1 MRSTFLPLSLLLASV
16 LPALAQ
22 VSKESKYTPYV
33 HTSGVTGTVT
43 VVGSDVFDTIFSQW
57 AAGLQRHGITAR
69 FAPEGSTAG
78 VLALME
84 NQAHVASMSRDM
96 SKSELSEFGGARPT
110 RLVVGVDA
118 LVIFVNPSNPI
129 KSVTLE
135 QLDAIYS
142 TTRKQGGKSMIT
154 TWGALGVK
162 DPAWENRKISL
173 YGRDEFAG
181 PRASF
186 RDKVLLKGEFRPGIA
201 VKEDASAIIEAVSLD
216 SGGIGYAS
224 IADLS
229 SLVKAVPII
238 GSSGNPV
245 LPSSETITK
254 GDYPLSNFLYM
265 YVKPPIAPTTQA
277 FLSYVLSE
285 DGQRAVSSGH
295 IAIPPDVAKEMAKKL
310 R

>member
-1 MRSTFLPLSLLLASV
+1 MRSTLFTLTLAFTAALPG
-16 LPALAQ
+16 LAQ
-22 VSKESKYTPYV
+22 AGKYAPYV
-33 HTSGVTGTVT
+33 HPTGVSGTIQ
-43 VVGSDVFDTIFSQW
+43 VVGSDVFDTMFSQW
-57 AAGLQRHGITAR
+57 AGGLQRYGITAKY
-69 FAPEGSTAG
+69 APEGSTAG

-84 NQAHVASMSRDM
+84 NQAQVASMSRDM
-96 SKSELSEFGGARPT
+96 SKSELSEFAANRPV

-129 KSVTLE
+129 KHISLE

-142 TTRKQGGKSMIT
+142 TSRKQGGKGMIT
-154 TWGALGVK
+154 TWGALGIK

-186 RDKVLLKGEFRPGIA
+186 RDRVLLKGEFRPGIA
-201 VKEDASAIIEAVSLD
+201 VKEDASAIVEAVSLD

-229 SLVKAVPII
+229 SLVKAVPIV
-238 GSSGNPV
+238 GPSGTPV
-245 LPSSETITK
+245 LPSTETITK

-265 YVKPPIAPTTQA
+265 YVKPPLQPTTQA

-285 DGQRAVSSGH
+285 DGQRAVASGH
-295 IAIPPDVAKEMAKKL
+295 IAIPPDVAREMARKL